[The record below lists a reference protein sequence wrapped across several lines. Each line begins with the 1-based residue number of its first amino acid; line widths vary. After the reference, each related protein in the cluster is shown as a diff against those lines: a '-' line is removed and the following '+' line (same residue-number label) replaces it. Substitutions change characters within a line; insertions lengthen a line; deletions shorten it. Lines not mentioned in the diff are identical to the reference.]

1 MTNGDA
7 AEASTSKAKVNGKK
21 AAVESDSDDSI
32 DDDSDDDEAEVDE
45 DFRNELLAALEAG
58 GVSEALDN
66 ALDVEEDP
74 DAEEELLND
83 DQMMAMD
90 EKLAEIFRLQSGG
103 KKGKKGQSFVFVS
116 PFPVLTLDPGS
127 ATNGRS
133 ALPSPYP
140 GSPRIAR
147 QATSDESSPRL
158 RHHSPLP
165 HRSTSRRG

>member
-7 AEASTSKAKVNGKK
+7 PEASTSKAKVNGKK

-58 GVSEALDN
+58 GVSEALDA

-90 EKLAEIFRLQSGG
+90 EKLAEIFRLQGGG
-103 KKGKKGQSFVFVS
+103 KKGKKGLSIRF
-116 PFPVLTLDPGS
+116 
-127 ATNGRS
+127 AIR
-133 ALPSPYP
+133 ALY
-140 GSPRIAR
+140 
-147 QATSDESSPRL
+147 
-158 RHHSPLP
+158 
-165 HRSTSRRG
+165 